1 MSALPPSISISNRPI
16 GPAYPVYFIA
26 DIAANHCG
34 SLTKAKELIHACRE
48 SRADAVKMQNFAA
61 ETIVS
66 DHGFRTLQNVA
77 SHQSRWKQSVFD
89 VYKAASIPLEWT
101 LELKELC
108 QNLGLHY
115 FTSPYSLEIVQAVA
129 PHVCAFKMG
138 SGDLTWHEEIA
149 AMCATG
155 KPVIM
160 ATGASSLD
168 EVSDAMAVATS
179 YDAPLLLMQ
188 CNTEYTAQPGESR
201 EKQLER
207 FRHINLRVL
216 ATFAQQWPQIPLGL
230 SDHTH
235 GNTTVI
241 GAVGLFQ
248 CCAVEKHFTLDNS
261 LEGPDHAFSM
271 TPGSWLSMVRS
282 TESLLAALPPPGS
295 GSPEDRFAITRSFAD
310 DPEALHLAIGDGI
323 KRVEANESNTVV
335 IQRRAVRTAR
345 ELPSGH
351 TLCKEDLIV
360 LRPCPTDALPP
371 HQIHLLIG
379 RTLACNLPAGECVRP
394 TDLL

>member
-1 MSALPPSISISNRPI
+1 MSTSLSSISISNRLV
-16 GPAYPVYFIA
+16 GPGHPVYFIA

-66 DHGFRTLQNVA
+66 DHGFTTLRNIS

-108 QNLGLHY
+108 QKLGLHY
-115 FTSPYSLEIVQAVA
+115 FTSPYSLELVSAVA
-129 PHVCAFKMG
+129 PHVCAFKLG

-149 AMCATG
+149 AMCSTG

-160 ATGASSLD
+160 ATGASSLE
-168 EVSDAMAVATS
+168 EVKEAMAVAS
-179 YDAPLLLMQ
+179 LYDAPILLMQ

-216 ATFAQQWPQIPLGL
+216 ATYSQQWPSIPLGL

-248 CCAVEKHFTLDNS
+248 CCAVEKHFTIDNS

-271 TPGSWLSMVRS
+271 TPAAWLAMVRS
-282 TESLLAALPPPGS
+282 TEALRAALPPDGS
-295 GSPEDRFAITRSFAD
+295 GSPEDRFAITESFAD
-310 DPEALHLAIGDGI
+310 DPEALRLAIGDGI
-323 KRVEANESNTVV
+323 KRVEANESNTFV
-335 IQRRAVRTAR
+335 IQRRAIRTTR
-345 ELPSGH
+345 ELPAGH
-351 TLCKEDLIV
+351 AICREDLIP

-371 HQIHLLIG
+371 HQIHLLLG
-379 RTLACNLPAGECVRP
+379 RTLARHLPAGECVRP
-394 TDLL
+394 ADLL

>member
-1 MSALPPSISISNRPI
+1 MPAPLPSISISNRPI
-16 GPAYPVYFIA
+16 GPAHPVYFIA

-34 SLTKAKELIHACRE
+34 SLSKAKELIHACKE

-66 DHGFRTLQNVA
+66 DHGFRTLQNLA
-77 SHQSRWKQSVFD
+77 SHQSRWKQSVFE
-89 VYKAASIPLEWT
+89 VYKAASIPLDWT

-108 QNLGLHY
+108 QQLGLHY
-115 FTSPYSLEIVQAVA
+115 FTSPYSLELVQAVA
-129 PHVCAFKMG
+129 PHVCAFKLG

-168 EVSDAMAVATS
+168 DVRDAMAVAS
-179 YDAPLLLMQ
+179 RHSAPLLLMQ

-216 ATFAQQWPQIPLGL
+216 ATFAQHWPHIPLGL

-271 TPGSWLSMVRS
+271 TPASWLAMVKS
-282 TESLLAALPPPGS
+282 TESLLAALPKPGS
-295 GSPEDRFAITRSFAD
+295 GSPEERLAITESFAD

-323 KRVEANESNTVV
+323 KRVEPNESNTVV
-335 IQRRAVRTAR
+335 IQRRAIRTTR
-345 ELPSGH
+345 DLPAGH
-351 TLCKEDLIV
+351 TLSPADLIV

-371 HQIHLLIG
+371 HQIPAVLG
-379 RTLACNLPAGECVRP
+379 RSLAHPLPAGECVRP
-394 TDLL
+394 SDLL